1 MIKHVLFDLDG
12 TLIHFDHALF
22 VDNYVKL
29 LSKKLAHVTDPI
41 KFSNQ
46 LLTAT
51 GCMIKSADG
60 TKTNADI
67 FWEYFHTN
75 TKLSKEL
82 LDPLIEDFYDND
94 FTQLKEMVTVPK
106 ILPIIDKITKMNIPI
121 TIATN
126 PVFPL
131 KAVQARLNWAGLQDV
146 DFKLITSYEN
156 SHYCKPNLHYFAE
169 IVDTLQTTPAECL
182 MIGNNVT
189 EDLIAGKIGIKT
201 YLLTDYLLNLGEKEI
216 QADYVGTIVDLTND
230 IDKLL
235 S

>member
-12 TLIHFDHALF
+12 TLIHFDHMLF
-22 VDNYVKL
+22 VENYVKL
-29 LSKKLAHVTDPI
+29 LSKKLSHMTDPRE
-41 KFSNQ
+41 FAAQ
-46 LLTAT
+46 LLSAT
-51 GCMIKSADG
+51 GCMIKSTDG

-67 FWEYFHTN
+67 FWDYFHTN
-75 TKLSKEL
+75 TNLSKEN

-94 FTQLKEMVTVPK
+94 FMQLKEMVTVPE
-106 ILPIIDKITKMNIPI
+106 ILPIIDKIKKKHIAM

-131 KAVQARLNWAGLQDV
+131 KAVKARLHWAGLQDV

-156 SHYCKPNLHYFAE
+156 SHYCKPNLHYFEE
-169 IVDTLQTTPAECL
+169 IVDTLKTTPTECL

-201 YLLTDYLLNLGEKEI
+201 YLLTDHLLNLDQKEI
-216 QADYVGTIVDLTND
+216 QADYIGTIADLTKD
-230 IDKLL
+230 IDKILC
-235 S
+235 